1 MFINKTDTCVCNCI
15 VLTSIMANDLQLTH
29 EKSAITREVLAL
41 SQELR

>member
-1 MFINKTDTCVCNCI
+1 
-15 VLTSIMANDLQLTH
+15 MASDSQITN

>member
-1 MFINKTDTCVCNCI
+1 MYINKTDICVCKCI
-15 VLTSIMANDLQLTH
+15 LLTSIMANDSQITH